1 MILQFIKAIKI
12 TAGKLKKK
20 KKWHA
25 AWRQQICQI
34 QPASLFEHM
43 RTKKRHSLAFGFYDA
58 ILDLVLKGPTPKYVL
73 KHKVK
78 SRSFVAYTLYK
89 YFPQL
94 K

>member
-12 TAGKLKKK
+12 TAGKFKKK
-20 KKWHA
+20 KKNDTLPEGNKSA
-25 AWRQQICQI
+25 KSNP
-34 QPASLFEHM
+34 PACLNTCE
-43 RTKKRHSLAFGFYDA
+43 KKIRHSLAFGFYDA

-89 YFPQL
+89 YFP
-94 K
+94 